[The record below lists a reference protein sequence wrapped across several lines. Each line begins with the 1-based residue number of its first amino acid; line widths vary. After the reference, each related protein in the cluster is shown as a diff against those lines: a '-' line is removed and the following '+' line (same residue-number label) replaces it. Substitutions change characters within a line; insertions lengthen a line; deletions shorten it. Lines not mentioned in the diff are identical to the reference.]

1 MKNSPAILALF
12 CGLAALSSSV
22 EAKTA
27 RCDITSKANNAR
39 YQGPCD
45 FNPSKG
51 GSFEL
56 GVPDEAAEKL
66 ETMFPVYV
74 EVTAPGRGLLSIYKW
89 SDSIRRDP
97 KQPACW
103 VNTSYRICV
112 Y

>member
-1 MKNSPAILALF
+1 MKKSLAIMAAV
-12 CGLAALSSSV
+12 CGLAAFSSSA